1 MAVHPQRSTWTD
13 ERLDDLNQS
22 MRDGFARTDAELR
35 ALRQETR
42 EGLDRLST
50 EMREGMD
57 QLSGE
62 MRGGFTRNDDRF
74 DALQR
79 ALIIAMAGLVTAVFV
94 SNLLG

>member
-13 ERLDDLNQS
+13 ERLDDLSQS
-22 MRDGFARTDAELR
+22 VRDGFARTDAELR

-42 EGLDRLST
+42 DGLDRLST
-50 EMREGMD
+50 EMREGFAQQD
-57 QLSGE
+57 ERSAQ
-62 MRGGFTRNDDRF
+62 NDVRF

-79 ALIIAMAGLVTAVFV
+79 ALIIAMAGLITAVFV

>member
-13 ERLDDLNQS
+13 ERLDDLSQV

-42 EGLDRLST
+42 DGLDRLST
-50 EMREGMD
+50 EMRD
-57 QLSGE
+57 
-62 MRGGFTRNDDRF
+62 GFARQDERSARNDDRF

-79 ALIIAMAGLVTAVFV
+79 ALIIAMAGLITAVFV

>member
-13 ERLDDLNQS
+13 ERLDDLSQV

-42 EGLDRLST
+42 DGLDRLST
-50 EMREGMD
+50 EMRD
-57 QLSGE
+57 
-62 MRGGFTRNDDRF
+62 GFARNDDRF

-79 ALIIAMAGLVTAVFV
+79 ALIIAMAGLITAVFV